1 MCVLQ
6 VIRKDDAPVPP
17 LPPSR
22 AGLDLATTLE
32 RIQQSFVISDP
43 NLPDCPIVFASDN
56 FIEFTGCVAPWMDE
70 QPPDER

>member
-1 MCVLQ
+1 
-6 VIRKDDAPVPP
+6 
-17 LPPSR
+17 
-22 AGLDLATTLE
+22 LATTLE